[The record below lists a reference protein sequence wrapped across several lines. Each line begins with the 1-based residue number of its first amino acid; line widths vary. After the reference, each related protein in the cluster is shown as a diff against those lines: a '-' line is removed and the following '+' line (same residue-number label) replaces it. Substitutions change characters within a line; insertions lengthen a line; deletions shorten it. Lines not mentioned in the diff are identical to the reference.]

1 LIREW
6 YTDVIIKG
14 KKYRVYHEEWS
25 GYGGSTHRTS
35 RMVLIENESQK
46 VNKENIAKAKGEKS
60 GQEE

>member
-14 KKYRVYHEEWS
+14 KKYRVYHVECS

-35 RMVLIENESQK
+35 RMVLVENEIQK
-46 VNKENIAKAKGEKS
+46 DNKENITQTKGAKL